1 MTLAQVRDAKTGG
14 RLSPQ
19 TLESLCDSLW
29 QVAIGAVHPKR
40 LSGGSAAA
48 AAASATP
55 GAARRANSG
64 GSYAA
69 LSLTT
74 VAEASRMRN
83 RLSFRRGLTQASP
96 FCRRTLRRSL
106 LRSAALLTAL
116 LKRRMR
122 WYAPALANAVR
133 IATCGCKPHIHAHQ
147 QT

>member
-1 MTLAQVRDAKTGG
+1 MQVRDAKTGG

-40 LSGGSAAA
+40 LSGGSAAT
-48 AAASATP
+48 AAASSTP

-74 VAEASRMRN
+74 VAEALRMRF
-83 RLSFRRGLTQASP
+83 RLSSTRGLTQALPLQADSAATP
-96 FCRRTLRRSL
+96 APQRRSFDGTVEEEDAVV
-106 LRSAALLTAL
+106 RNC
-116 LKRRMR
+116 
-122 WYAPALANAVR
+122 LANADHV
-133 IATCGCKPHIHAHQ
+133 ATLISSPFIHAYQ
-147 QT
+147 